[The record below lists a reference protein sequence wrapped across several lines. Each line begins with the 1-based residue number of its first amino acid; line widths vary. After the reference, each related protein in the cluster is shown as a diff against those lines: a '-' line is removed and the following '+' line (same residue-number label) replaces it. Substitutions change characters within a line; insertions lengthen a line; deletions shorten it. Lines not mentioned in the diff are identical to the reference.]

1 MFYYT
6 SKLIKNNFQSATEN
20 IFYTLYHK
28 NDSKI
33 HEVLISQQKKNNSI
47 LEKYYD
53 DYITQVSSSNMA
65 ISLESASTIFT
76 LVNFLKPKSILDL
89 GSGFTSLLFR
99 LYRKERKE
107 EVMVVSIDNNIHW
120 LNKSSDFLEK
130 YDLRDDNFYL
140 SDEFFSHSRDKFD
153 FIINDYS
160 SGDERDQMTKMI
172 PSFST
177 ENASIIFDDMQHYGH
192 KSNVMKLILFNRYNY
207 MDLKHYT
214 LDSINRYQ
222 WLLLNK

>member
-6 SKLIKNNFQSATEN
+6 SKLIKNNLQSVTEN

-47 LEKYYD
+47 LAKYYD
-53 DYITQVSSSNMA
+53 DYITQVSSSSMA

-99 LYRKERKE
+99 LYRKR
-107 EVMVVSIDNNIHW
+107 
-120 LNKSSDFLEK
+120 
-130 YDLRDDNFYL
+130 
-140 SDEFFSHSRDKFD
+140 
-153 FIINDYS
+153 
-160 SGDERDQMTKMI
+160 
-172 PSFST
+172 
-177 ENASIIFDDMQHYGH
+177 
-192 KSNVMKLILFNRYNY
+192 
-207 MDLKHYT
+207 
-214 LDSINRYQ
+214 
-222 WLLLNK
+222 